1 MPRLVAK
8 TDANAKE
15 IDAALAGIGC
25 SLAKTD
31 GSGKGFPD
39 RVVGFEG
46 VNVLLEYKDE
56 NKPPSKRKLNDY
68 QKQWHGNWK
77 GQVAVV
83 MNPDEAVHVVRQ
95 CVLERNGSG

>member
-1 MPRLVAK
+1 MPRLGAK

-15 IDAALAGIGC
+15 IDSALTGIGC

-46 VNVLLEYKDE
+46 VNILLEYKDG

-68 QKQWHGNWK
+68 QERWHGNWK

-83 MNPDEAVHVVRQ
+83 MNPNEAVQIVKQ
-95 CVLERNGSG
+95 CVLEKNGSG